1 MGQLSLW
8 MLVSWP
14 VMKEARQAGLCGE
27 VCGKVIIKEEG
38 RSRNAA
44 SLSRF

>member
-1 MGQLSLW
+1 MDDR
-8 MLVSWP
+8 LVAGD
-14 VMKEARQAGLCGE
+14 ERARQVGLCGE